1 MVSLPLQEK
10 KTENLTFTETQNTKN
25 ELNLKL

>member
-1 MVSLPLQEK
+1 M
-10 KTENLTFTETQNTKN
+10 NRINFTETQNTKN

>member
-1 MVSLPLQEK
+1 MVS
-10 KTENLTFTETQNTKN
+10 LTFTETQNTKN